1 MRITLLGANHR
12 TMPLQMREKLALNE
26 KKLGIA
32 SEQLLEQYPHAE
44 FVFVS
49 TCNRT
54 EMYAAHPAS
63 MPPDIEQMRQF
74 LADFCKVDLPEL
86 TASTIHRENE
96 QAVSHLF
103 RVVSGLESMVLGE
116 PQILGQVKRAY
127 DTACCCKTVG
137 PSLHKLFQQA
147 LTVGKQVR
155 NQTGIDEGRTS
166 VASTAVDFARQ
177 IFDHFTDKTIV
188 GIGAG
193 EMAKV
198 TLRHLRD
205 LKPARIWLVNRS
217 LDRARA
223 LLEQMEIP
231 AEIGGVRQFADLGQM
246 LVEADIVITSTS
258 APHPIITADFLKPLL
273 KRRRF
278 RPLFLLD
285 IAVPRDV
292 ASDVGSLR
300 NVYLYNVDD
309 LQQVVEQT
317 QSSRE
322 EHVAKAEL
330 MIAEKVRNCLSQ
342 IQHRDIGHL
351 IKQLRTKLHEIG
363 EQEITRTSNKMH
375 GIAGE
380 QLDKL
385 LEQHTQRVINKILF
399 LPLSELNENRA
410 QTPLGFY
417 ASALRRLFQLDQE
430 ENSTQSV
437 EQSPDPHA
445 PISTDTTI
453 NPESDQQASS

>member
-12 TMPLQMREKLALNE
+12 TMPLQMREKLALSQKQLHAASAQLRE
-26 KKLGIA
+26 K
-32 SEQLLEQYPHAE
+32 YPHSE
-44 FVFVS
+44 FVFIT

-54 EMYAAHPAS
+54 EMYVAHPANMS
-63 MPPDIEQMRQF
+63 PDIEQMRQF
-74 LADFCKVDLPEL
+74 LSEFCDVGMAGL

-103 RVVSGLESMVLGE
+103 RVTSGLESMVLGE

-127 DTACCCKTVG
+127 DTACDLKTVG

-177 IFDHFTDKTIV
+177 IFDRFNDKTVV

-205 LKPARIWLVNRS
+205 LKPQKIWLVNRS
-217 LDRARA
+217 VENAQA
-223 LLEQMEIP
+223 LLQQMGIP
-231 AEIGGVRQFADLGQM
+231 DSIGGVRQFSDLPQM
-246 LVEADIVITSTS
+246 LIDADIVITSTS
-258 APHPIITADFLKPLL
+258 APHPIITADFLRPLL
-273 KRRRF
+273 RRRRF

-292 ASDVGSLR
+292 ESDVGALR

-309 LQQVVEQT
+309 LQQVVEHT
-317 QSSRE
+317 HSSRA
-322 EHVAKAEL
+322 EHVTDAEAL
-330 MIAEKVRNCLSQ
+330 IVEKVRLCLSQ

-351 IKQLRTKLHEIG
+351 IKELRSKLHDIG
-363 EQEITRTSNKMH
+363 QQELDRTSHKMH
-375 GIAGE
+375 GVEGK
-380 QLDKL
+380 QLEKL
-385 LEQHTQRVINKILF
+385 IEQHTQRVINKILY
-399 LPLSELNENRA
+399 LPLSELNENRTEA
-410 QTPLGFY
+410 PLGFY
-417 ASALRRLFQLDQE
+417 AAALRRLFDLDQDGNPSSTLLPHTHKPSDS
-430 ENSTQSV
+430 ENN
-437 EQSPDPHA
+437 E
-445 PISTDTTI
+445 
-453 NPESDQQASS
+453 QASS

>member
-1 MRITLLGANHR
+1 MRITLLGANHK
-12 TMPLQMREKLALNE
+12 TMPLEMREKLAVGPR
-26 KKLGIA
+26 KLDLA
-32 SEQLLEQYPHAE
+32 SQQLTEQFPHAE

-54 EMYAAHPAS
+54 EMYVAHPAS
-63 MPPDIEQMRQF
+63 LPPDIDQMRSF
-74 LADFCKVDLPEL
+74 LAAFCEVDLASL

-103 RVVSGLESMVLGE
+103 RVVSGLESMILGE
-116 PQILGQVKRAY
+116 PQIIGQVKRAY
-127 DTACCCKTVG
+127 DTACCMKTVG

-147 LTVGKQVR
+147 LTIGKLVR

-166 VASTAVDFARQ
+166 IASTAVEFAKQ
-177 IFDHFTDKTIV
+177 IFDRFNDKIV
-188 GIGAG
+188 VGVGAG

-205 LKPARIWLVNRS
+205 LEPGKIWLINRS
-217 LDRARA
+217 VDRAQA
-223 LLEQMEIP
+223 LLELMEIP
-231 AEIGGVRQFADLGQM
+231 SGKGGVRNFEDLDQM
-246 LVEADIVITSTS
+246 LVEADIVISSTS
-258 APHPIITADFLKPLL
+258 APHPIITAEGLKPLL

-285 IAVPRDV
+285 IAVPRDIEQQINT
-292 ASDVGSLR
+292 LR

-317 QSSRE
+317 HSQRA
-322 EHVAKAEL
+322 EHVAHAERL
-330 MIAEKVRNCLSQ
+330 IAEKVHACLSQ

-363 EQEITRTSNKMH
+363 ELELQRTHHKVH
-375 GIAGE
+375 GVNGE
-380 QLDKL
+380 QLEKL
-385 LEQHTQRVINKILF
+385 IEQHTQRVINKILY
-399 LPLSELNENRA
+399 LPLSELNDNQS

-417 ASALRRLFQLDQE
+417 AAALRRLFQLDQKE
-430 ENSTQSV
+430 AEAMSS
-437 EQSPDPHA
+437 EQPP
-445 PISTDTTI
+445 
-453 NPESDQQASS
+453 ASSTSQAQSSETSSEQKSS

>member
-12 TMPLQMREKLALNE
+12 TMPLQMREKLAFGE
-26 KKLGIA
+26 KQLHAA
-32 SEQLLEQYPHAE
+32 SAQLLEKYPHGE
-44 FVFVS
+44 FVIIS

-54 EMYAAHPAS
+54 EMYVAHPANV
-63 MPPDIEQMRQF
+63 PPGIDHMRQF
-74 LADFCKVDLPEL
+74 LAEFCNVDLAGL

-127 DTACCCKTVG
+127 DSACCMKTVG

-177 IFDHFTDKTIV
+177 IFDHFNDKTVV

-205 LKPARIWLVNRS
+205 LNPAKIWLVNRS
-217 LDRARA
+217 IERATA

-231 AEIGGVRQFADLGQM
+231 STIGGVRQFADLGQM

-258 APHPIITADFLKPLL
+258 APHPIITAEMLKPLL
-273 KRRRF
+273 RQRRF

-292 ASDVGSLR
+292 ASDVGALR

-317 QSSRE
+317 HSSRA
-322 EHVAKAEL
+322 EHVQQAEL
-330 MIAEKVRNCLSQ
+330 MITEKVRQCLSQ

-351 IKQLRTKLHEIG
+351 IKELRTKLHDIG
-363 EQEITRTSNKMH
+363 DQEMARTSNKIQNVS
-375 GIAGE
+375 GD
-380 QLDKL
+380 QLEKII
-385 LEQHTQRVINKILF
+385 EQHTQRVINKILY
-399 LPLSELNENRA
+399 LPLSELNENRSDA
-410 QTPLGFY
+410 PLGFY
-417 ASALRRLFQLDQE
+417 AAALRRLFQLD
-430 ENSTQSV
+430 V
-437 EQSPDPHA
+437 EDLCPVSRLLDTDEA
-445 PISTDTTI
+445 PA
-453 NPESDQQASS
+453 PESQNDDEQTIS